1 MLSVPEEVA
10 TMRGLFRGLLKSAMP
25 VSLLVLACTTD
36 RPSPPAPPVVEA
48 AAPVAAAPVA
58 LPREVVVAAPPSE
71 APTASTRDPFV
82 PSVVVTAPPV
92 RDDRPRKSK
101 RFAIDEL
108 KLVGIVSS
116 TDAPRAMLVDP
127 RGKGWV
133 VTRGELL
140 GRAEIIHD
148 GDGDHRVSWRVDRI
162 RESEVVLVREDA
174 THSGV
179 PSSTKVL
186 ALRHAPVIADDAELD
201 D

>member
-1 MLSVPEEVA
+1 
-10 TMRGLFRGLLKSAMP
+10 MRGLFRGLLKSAMP
-25 VSLLVLACTTD
+25 VSLVVLACTTD
-36 RPSPPAPPVVEA
+36 RPAPPAVVEA
-48 AAPVAAAPVA
+48 ATPVAAAPIEVA
-58 LPREVVVAAPPSE
+58 PVAVAPAEVAPSLVA
-71 APTASTRDPFV
+71 TADSRDPFV
-82 PSVVVTAPPV
+82 PSVVVTAPTV

-140 GRAEIIHD
+140 GRAEVIHD
-148 GDGDHRVSWRVDRI
+148 GEGDHRVSWRVDRI
-162 RESEVVLVREDA
+162 RDSEVVLVREDA

-186 ALRHAPVIADDAELD
+186 ALHHAAVLADDAELD

>member
-1 MLSVPEEVA
+1 
-10 TMRGLFRGLLKSAMP
+10 MRGLFRGVLKSAMP

-36 RPSPPAPPVVEA
+36 RPVPPAPAVVEA
-48 AAPVAAAPVA
+48 APVAPATVAVA
-58 LPREVVVAAPPSE
+58 LPAAPTDLAPSLV
-71 APTASTRDPFV
+71 ATADSRDPFV
-82 PSVVVTAPPV
+82 PGVVVTAPPV

-140 GRAEIIHD
+140 GRAEVIHD

-162 RESEVVLVREDA
+162 RDSEVVLVREDA

>member
-1 MLSVPEEVA
+1 MRDLS
-10 TMRGLFRGLLKSAMP
+10 RGLWKSAMP
-25 VSLLVLACTTD
+25 VALLVLACSTD
-36 RPSPPAPPVVEA
+36 RVTPPAPVAVTPVET
-48 AAPVAAAPVA
+48 AAPVAIVTA
-58 LPREVVVAAPPSE
+58 AAPPIE
-71 APTASTRDPFV
+71 AAPPPMAMAESRDPFV
-82 PSVVVTAPPV
+82 PTQIVTAPPV
-92 RDDRPRKSK
+92 KDDRPRKSK

-116 TDAPRAMLVDP
+116 TEAPRAMLVDP

-140 GRAEIIHD
+140 GRAEVIHD
-148 GDGDHRVSWRVDRI
+148 SEGDHRVSWRVDRI

-186 ALRHAPVIADDAELD
+186 ALRHAPVVADDAELD

>member
-1 MLSVPEEVA
+1 MRDLS
-10 TMRGLFRGLLKSAMP
+10 RGLLNSAMP
-25 VSLLVLACTTD
+25 IALLVLACSTD
-36 RPSPPAPPVVEA
+36 RVTPPAPAEA
-48 AAPVAAAPVA
+48 AAPVAIVAPAPV
-58 LPREVVVAAPPSE
+58 VVPIARPSE
-71 APTASTRDPFV
+71 VSPPTVATVDSRDPFV
-82 PSVVVTAPPV
+82 PTQIVTAPPA

-101 RFAIDEL
+101 RFAIEEL

-140 GRAEIIHD
+140 GRAEVIHD

-162 RESEVVLVREDA
+162 RDSEVVLVREDA